1 MYMLWG
7 KKRHS
12 FRASQLRSYRIII
25 STLPVF
31 PLHKIRQSIG
41 PIPRCGPAWA
51 SRFPSWECLESQFL
65 PSPHPSRSRR
75 RADHE
80 HRWNGPIFSWWHWES
95 MDGWL
100 SSQKEWTSYV
110 FPGCYFDD
118 IYLKYFQVNPS
129 NYNPFG
135 AWYFWEHLHRKPPV
149 SFHPKSSKSMILAT
163 MSAYRHLSQN
173 FFWSLQESPV
183 SLYIES
189 SVHDVFQW

>member
-1 MYMLWG
+1 MYTYMYMYMYMLWE
-7 KKRHS
+7 KRHS
-12 FRASQLRSYRIII
+12 FRASQLRSYMIII

-95 MDGWL
+95 TDGWL
-100 SSQKEWTSYV
+100 SSQKEWTSCV
-110 FPGCYFDD
+110 SRMLLRW
-118 IYLKYFQVNPS
+118 YL
-129 NYNPFG
+129 
-135 AWYFWEHLHRKPPV
+135 
-149 SFHPKSSKSMILAT
+149 
-163 MSAYRHLSQN
+163 
-173 FFWSLQESPV
+173 
-183 SLYIES
+183 LYIS
-189 SVHDVFQW
+189 RSTLQSIIHLGLDIFGNIFTGNHRFLSIPSHPSRWSWPPCQPTDTYPRISFDHCRNPRFHYI